1 MISDEFRI
9 YNTSN
14 LKCAYL
20 RWKANGQKT
29 SFKNLLNKCPTDFQM
44 HTLGKNSAYY
54 TTKVPSFRR
63 NKQNFVP
70 SSLIARIIV
79 IFRLFK
85 ISPHLHNKLVGWLV
99 LTFLFLYTHL
109 AVFIS
114 EVVSVVKKKLRRDPD
129 SLTLRW
135 REWNDRGMIRILPRQ
150 DWSMTASLTV
160 LFHPNLVF
168 SARERHD
175 HGRPRRK
182 LDAVKPLVNIMNL

>member
-20 RWKANGQKT
+20 RWKANGQIT

-54 TTKVPSFRR
+54 TTKVPSFRK

-70 SSLIARIIV
+70 SSLIPRIIV
-79 IFRLFK
+79 IFPLFK

-109 AVFIS
+109 SCFYLRGGVSCQEKCKTRSWMLIHWRWGKES
-114 EVVSVVKKKLRRDPD
+114 EMIEEWYVYYLAKTEVWLRH
-129 SLTLRW
+129 LRYCFTQ
-135 REWNDRGMIRILPRQ
+135 I
-150 DWSMTASLTV
+150 
-160 LFHPNLVF
+160 
-168 SARERHD
+168 
-175 HGRPRRK
+175 
-182 LDAVKPLVNIMNL
+182 

>member
-1 MISDEFRI
+1 MIGDEFRI

-44 HTLGKNSAYY
+44 HRLGKNSAYY

-109 AVFIS
+109 SCFYLRDG
-114 EVVSVVKKKLRRDPD
+114 VSCQVNVRRDPD
-129 SLTLRW
+129 SLTLRQ
-135 REWNDRGMIRILPRQ
+135 REWNDRGMIYVCYLAKTEV
-150 DWSMTASLTV
+150 WL
-160 LFHPNLVF
+160 
-168 SARERHD
+168 RH
-175 HGRPRRK
+175 
-182 LDAVKPLVNIMNL
+182 